1 MWLSEQSAAIRRN
14 GDAPEVAAVTIPGS
28 SPAARVGS
36 ERRGLT
42 VMAPGGY
49 VWIPGRDAE
58 VLTVQCATGETA
70 VSGQRMDAPPA
81 GMQPGEVYLHS
92 SGGASVL
99 LRAGGQIEIRGSVE
113 ITGGL
118 TVNGLPVQL
127 SGG

>member
-1 MWLSEQSAAIRRN
+1 MWLSEQSAAIRRS

-70 VSGQRMDAPPA
+70 VSGQRMDVPPA
-81 GMQPGEVYLHS
+81 GMQPGRCIS
-92 SGGASVL
+92 TPPAARRCCCGPAGRSRSGAAWRSP
-99 LRAGGQIEIRGSVE
+99 AA
-113 ITGGL
+113 
-118 TVNGLPVQL
+118 
-127 SGG
+127 